1 MLPRIPMRLALPVL
15 LAATLL
21 PAAAFAQ
28 SQDTQS
34 VAEAARRARAQKKN
48 SEKPSKV
55 ITDDTLDVKKGD
67 VQSATAEQL
76 RIPGTPQAPA
86 QAASNAPSTADQNE
100 KKASDDEK
108 RAKEIA
114 ALKEQI
120 KQAQSDLDLAKR
132 EGAHQVFD
140 HRSAGYTDAILKATG
155 GRGVDIILEML
166 ANVNLAADLKL
177 LATRGR
183 VIVIGSRGDVTITPR
198 DLMLR
203 RSSVR
208 AFALWG
214 IIETEEAQIHA
225 GIIAGLDNGTLRPV
239 VGKEL
244 PLAEAVRAHKE
255 IMEPGAFGKIVLVS

>member
-1 MLPRIPMRLALPVL
+1 MLPRIPIRLALPVL

-34 VAEAARRARAQKKN
+34 VAEAARRARTQKKN

-86 QAASNAPSTADQNE
+86 QAASNAPSTEDQNE

-120 KQAQSDLDLAKR
+120 KQAQGDLDLAKR
-132 EGAHQVFD
+132 ELALQQDTYYSNVDYAHDTVGKAKLDDLKQQVSD
-140 HRSAGYTDAILKATG
+140 KQQELESLKA
-155 GRGVDIILEML
+155 R
-166 ANVNLAADLKL
+166 LAAKGGSD
-177 LATRGR
+177 AT
-183 VIVIGSRGDVTITPR
+183 P
-198 DLMLR
+198 
-203 RSSVR
+203 
-208 AFALWG
+208 
-214 IIETEEAQIHA
+214 
-225 GIIAGLDNGTLRPV
+225 P
-239 VGKEL
+239 K
-244 PLAEAVRAHKE
+244 P
-255 IMEPGAFGKIVLVS
+255 